1 MDIHGDFTY
10 CIRTFIF
17 SKCRKHWDFTLCP
30 SWTITFTSCSFAKKV
45 DQRGM
50 SFSHFFIQTQNILVS
65 QDHLWIE
72 QVSLDTKRG
81 NFYFFPLV
89 ALRYRHVRKSNF
101 DAELKMLFLRA
112 IFCIPVR
119 MKFQTTFLGRYITTN
134 FISSHVACTTLL
146 LASIHAKNENDV
158 LHVWQI
164 NQCFRMC
171 HVCQPISCTL

>member
-1 MDIHGDFTY
+1 
-10 CIRTFIF
+10 
-17 SKCRKHWDFTLCP
+17 
-30 SWTITFTSCSFAKKV
+30 
-45 DQRGM
+45 M

-146 LASIHAKNENDV
+146 LASIHEKSTNVFQWVMFVSQFHVHCKIGTLIHRITFDSISKANSCQMIAKTTRKLSRV
-158 LHVWQI
+158 FYSSL
-164 NQCFRMC
+164 
-171 HVCQPISCTL
+171 